1 MQFVVH
7 LDDPTVA
14 ALVDAGA
21 ADAAVASA
29 FAAWGRGQ
37 ASTSQRV
44 RAGVDGVGMASAMAA
59 VVPPYCGGKV
69 YATHR
74 GRFTFVNVLFGADGA
89 LLATLDGD
97 VITRLRT
104 PAASALA
111 IDHLAPDH
119 AAVAA
124 VIGTGRLAA
133 AHLDMLR
140 RTLPGLREVRVC
152 GRRRSVAADIAAG
165 IATDELTAIGTDDPV
180 AAVEGANVIVTI
192 TSARDPLFPSSA
204 VGDDALICA
213 VGATKHDRAE
223 IDPAL
228 VARCATV
235 VCDDVA
241 GSRVECGD
249 LIRAASAGF
258 FDWARAVEL
267 HDVAAG
273 SANIAWAGDAPVLF
287 ETQGV
292 AIQDVA
298 VSAVA
303 FERFVGCS
311 SQPVPVIDAEHY
323 THDQPIIEDQEVTR

>member
-14 ALVDAGA
+14 ALVDASA
-21 ADAAVASA
+21 ADMAVARA
-29 FAAWGRGQ
+29 FAAWGRGE

-59 VVPPYCGGKV
+59 VVPPYSGGKI
-69 YATHR
+69 YATHD
-74 GRFTFVNVLFGADGA
+74 GRFTFVYVLFGVDGT
-89 LLATLDGD
+89 LLATFDGD
-97 VITRLRT
+97 VVTRLRT

-111 IDHLAPDH
+111 IDHLAPAH
-119 AAVAA
+119 ACIAAV
-124 VIGTGRLAA
+124 VGTGRIAR

-152 GRRRSVAADIAAG
+152 GRRRSIADDLAADVATDGLTA
-165 IATDELTAIGTDDPV
+165 IATDDPDD
-180 AAVEGANVIVTI
+180 AVDGAHVIVTV
-192 TSARDPLFPSSA
+192 TSAREPLFGSSA

-223 IDPAL
+223 IDPVL
-228 VARCATV
+228 VDRCAVV

-241 GSRVECGD
+241 GSHVECGD
-249 LIRAASAGF
+249 LIRAASAGL
-258 FDWARAVEL
+258 FDWSRAVEL

-273 SANIAWAGDAPVLF
+273 SAIVARAGDAPVLF

-298 VSAVA
+298 VCAVA
-303 FERFVGCS
+303 FERHGATS
-311 SQPVPVIDAEHY
+311 SQAVPAVVDGRSTDH
-323 THDQPIIEDQEVTR
+323 QEVTR